1 MSLLTEIQ
9 YLQIEPSEKGH
20 VTMKV
25 WCLKCSICRDSSD
38 EQNAFDG
45 LEINYLLVYKLWTL
59 QTHHVDSTLKRRGND
74 RFHVISTRNPRGV
87 FVGEFLQLQMKQTL
101 SSVQKNPCITVIADK
116 KIISLF
122 CLSGVLCSPPQ
133 SSVQIK

>member
-1 MSLLTEIQ
+1 MCFFCILFSSINDEKLRRK
-9 YLQIEPSEKGH
+9 YCNKQITSRDNANVQSHDQEESK
-20 VTMKV
+20 
-25 WCLKCSICRDSSD
+25 LISIIHTNSPT
-38 EQNAFDG
+38 N
-45 LEINYLLVYKLWTL
+45 TP
-59 QTHHVDSTLKRRGND
+59 RG
-74 RFHVISTRNPRGV
+74 FHISTWNPRGV

>member
-1 MSLLTEIQ
+1 MCLYWQKLSICRLSQVKRE
-9 YLQIEPSEKGH
+9 H

-25 WCLKCSICRDSSD
+25 WCLKCSICRDSSN

-45 LEINYLLVYKLWTL
+45 LEINYMLVYKLWIPTN
-59 QTHHVDSTLKRRGND
+59 TPRG
-74 RFHVISTRNPRGV
+74 FHISTWNPRGV

>member
-1 MSLLTEIQ
+1 MCLYWQKFSICRLSQVKRE
-9 YLQIEPSEKGH
+9 H
-20 VTMKV
+20 VTMNV

-38 EQNAFDG
+38 EQNTFDG
-45 LEINYLLVYKLWTL
+45 LEVNYMLVYKLWIPTN
-59 QTHHVDSTLKRRGND
+59 TPRG
-74 RFHVISTRNPRGV
+74 FHISTWNPRGV
-87 FVGEFLQLQMKQTL
+87 FVGVFLQLQMKQTL